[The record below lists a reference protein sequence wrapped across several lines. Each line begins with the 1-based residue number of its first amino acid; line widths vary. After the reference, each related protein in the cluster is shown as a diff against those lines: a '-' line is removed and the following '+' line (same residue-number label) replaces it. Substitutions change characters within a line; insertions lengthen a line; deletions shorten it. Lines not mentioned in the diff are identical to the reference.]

1 MRAGPHSCRRM
12 GGTKEG
18 SMTFLL
24 IGLLAVLIFLTVTSS
39 DTGIGRN
46 RH

>member
-1 MRAGPHSCRRM
+1 MRAGPHSCRPM
-12 GGTKEG
+12 GGTKGG

-24 IGLLAVLIFLTVTSS
+24 IGLLAVLIFLSATGS
-39 DTGIGRN
+39 DGFGSN

>member
-1 MRAGPHSCRRM
+1 MRSGPLSCRRM
-12 GGTKEG
+12 GGMKGG

-24 IGLLAVLIFLTVTSS
+24 IGLLAVLIFLSATSS
-39 DTGIGRN
+39 DGFGSN